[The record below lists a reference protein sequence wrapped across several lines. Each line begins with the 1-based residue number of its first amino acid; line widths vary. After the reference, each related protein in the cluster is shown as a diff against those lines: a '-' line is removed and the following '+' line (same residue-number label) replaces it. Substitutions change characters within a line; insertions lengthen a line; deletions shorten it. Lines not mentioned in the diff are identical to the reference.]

1 MKRLPCA
8 ESFDNEVLAVDTALD
23 LIRQYGMAAARLL
36 SQPFYYAALLLI
48 ILSYIRQ
55 TRTERKLFH
64 VRLHAWPLLLGRAV
78 LSGLLAGLAVSAGA
92 AFVGM
97 GLTPAAAL
105 WLWGTAAVLMLVRVR
120 YLCFA
125 YSAGVLGLLQWI
137 SGLLGLADGTGGLLH
152 QAALS
157 LAELDIP
164 GLLLLVAGLH
174 AAEALLVRRDG
185 ARFASPLFL
194 EGKRGKLI
202 GGYALQGYWPVPLLL
217 LVPSASAAAALP
229 WTPLLG
235 GSAWAGGWTVIALP
249 AIIGFTDLT
258 CSELPRHQAR
268 LTSRRLLAYSVV
280 LAAAAIGAA
289 YAKPLVPL
297 AALLSLGL
305 HEAIILLGAKR
316 ERQRQP
322 RFVHEERGLCIL
334 GVVPGTPAEEMGLEA
349 GEVLHKVNGLK
360 VRTKEDLYA
369 ALHMNSAFCRLEVFN
384 IEGQLKFLQ
393 RARYAGEHHQLGV
406 LLAPDEDEVYYAAP
420 AHVSVLGLLRRSRA
434 ARRRDRKETTM

>member
-1 MKRLPCA
+1 M
-8 ESFDNEVLAVDTALD
+8 DTALEI
-23 LIRQYGMAAARLL
+23 LRHYGTAAVRLL
-36 SQPFYYAALLLI
+36 SQPFYYFALLLI

-64 VRLHAWPLLLGRAV
+64 VRLHAWPKLLGRAV
-78 LSGLLAGLAVSAGA
+78 WSGLLAGAALSAGA
-92 AFVGM
+92 AFIGM
-97 GLTPAAAL
+97 SLTPSAAL
-105 WLWGTAAVLMLVRVR
+105 WLWGTAALLMLVRVR

-125 YSAGVLGLLQWI
+125 YSAGVLGLLQWL
-137 SGLLGLADGTGGLLH
+137 SGLLGLPDGTGSWLGR
-152 QAALS
+152 AALS
-157 LAELDIP
+157 LENLDIP

-185 ARFASPLFL
+185 ARFSSPLFL

-217 LVPSASAAAALP
+217 LVPSASAAASLP

-235 GSAWAGGWTVIALP
+235 GSAWEGGWTVIALP

-258 CSELPRHQAR
+258 RSELPKLQAR
-268 LTSRRLLAYSVV
+268 LTSRRLLAYSAV
-280 LAAAAIGAA
+280 LAAAALGAA
-289 YAKPLVPL
+289 YAQPLVPV

-305 HEAIILLGAKR
+305 HEALIVLGSMR

-322 RFVHEERGLCIL
+322 RFVHDERGLCIL

-349 GEVLHKVNGLK
+349 GEVLHKVNGKK
-360 VRTKEDLYA
+360 VRTKEDLHA
-369 ALHMNSAFCRLEVFN
+369 ALHINSAFCRMEVFN
-384 IEGQLKFLQ
+384 ADGQLKFLQ

-406 LLAPDEDEVYYAAP
+406 LLAPDEDAGYYAAP

-434 ARRRDRKETTM
+434 ARRRVRKDTTM